1 MHVILKTMKK
11 RCGQSPESHDECIR
25 RTGHFSSLH
34 FHSSLQGFS
43 YLLRLFPAFLV
54 FQKSIVDLS
63 LLPAKPC
70 QLNSFSNTL
79 SSFYLRFSL
88 FLEFTGKN
96 FYSRATSACI
106 HMNNFL
112 VKQGNLCKC

>member
-1 MHVILKTMKK
+1 MHVILKTTKK
-11 RCGQSPESHDECIR
+11 RCCQSPESQGVCIG

-43 YLLRLFPAFLV
+43 YPLRLFPAFLV
-54 FQKSIVDLS
+54 LQNSIVDLS

-79 SSFYLRFSL
+79 SSSYLDFSL
-88 FLEFTGKN
+88 FSEFTGKN
-96 FYSRATSACI
+96 FYPHATSACI

-112 VKQGNLCKC
+112 VKEGNLCKC